1 MGALLFLF
9 VAGLLVLT
17 VARTLFARNPE
28 GEWELGFHPVL
39 AVPFGVAFV
48 VVWSLWMGYT
58 VIDAGS
64 VGIVKRFGDP
74 TRTLNP
80 GLHFVLPF
88 ADTVT
93 PVAVQTRIVKTS
105 ENASSSDLQVVFAEV
120 TLGYHVDPQHATDIL
135 VKLNDDAEARVI
147 VPAILE
153 SIKAETARYEVQ
165 SLIKNRAQVRD
176 GIEDRVK
183 QRLAPYHIVA
193 ETVSITNFA
202 FSQQYE
208 ASIEAK
214 QVAEQNAEKAKN
226 DLERIKVQAQ
236 QQIAQAE
243 GEAAALRAQRE
254 QVTPELLQ
262 LRTIEMM
269 KEKWNGVLPE
279 TIVGGNGA
287 LPMMDVLAAAKQRH
301 NQ

>member
-1 MGALLFLF
+1 MGALFFTGFLLFLMLGVATSLIGRDENGGLNF
-9 VAGLLVLT
+9 PAFGWGGIPWLAISAGLFICFLSWT
-17 VARTLFARNPE
+17 T
-28 GEWELGFHPVL
+28 
-39 AVPFGVAFV
+39 
-48 VVWSLWMGYT
+48 
-58 VIDAGS
+58 IDAGS
-64 VGIVKRFGDP
+64 IGVVKLFGNP
-74 TRTLNP
+74 TGQLAPGGHLINP
-80 GLHFVLPF
+80 L
-88 ADTVT
+88 AEVT
-93 PVAVQTRIVKTS
+93 PVPVQTRIVKSS

-120 TLGYHVDPQHATDIL
+120 TLGYHVDPQYATAIL
-135 VKLNDDAEARVI
+135 VQLNNDAETRVI

-153 SIKAETARYEVQ
+153 SIKAETAKYEVQ
-165 SLIKNRAQVRD
+165 ALIKNRAQVRN

-183 QRLAPYHIVA
+183 ARLAPYHIVA

-202 FSQQYE
+202 FSTQYE

-269 KEKWNGVLPE
+269 KEKWDGVLPQ
-279 TIVGGNGA
+279 TIVGGSGA
-287 LPMMDVLAAAKQRH
+287 LPMMDVLAAARKR